1 MSINHSNREYSFK
14 FQITTSDFP
23 LKASYIWGM
32 IADLRS
38 DTFTKPTAPMLE
50 AMFKAPVGDDVF
62 GEDPTV
68 NKLEA
73 MAADMFGMEAGLYCP
88 SGTMTNQI
96 AIKCH
101 TQPGDEVIC
110 DKVSHVYI
118 YEGGGIAFNSGCQVK
133 PIDGDR
139 GRITALQVE
148 ESINP
153 DDVHKARTKLVSLEN
168 TANRGGGSCYE
179 FSEIQRI
186 KESCLKNNLSFHLDG
201 ARLWNAL
208 VAQAETPRQYG
219 KIFDSISICLSK
231 GMGAPVGSL
240 LLGKKDFIKQA
251 RRVRKV
257 FGGGMRQAGY
267 MAAAGIYALQNN
279 LGRLADDHDHAR
291 QIAGALANKE
301 FIGTIMPVETNIVI
315 FEVKGNYA
323 SARDF
328 CEKLK
333 AHDILCLPISQ
344 TQVRMVTHLDFTKEM
359 LKGLLGVIESM

>member
-1 MSINHSNREYSFK
+1 
-14 FQITTSDFP
+14 
-23 LKASYIWGM
+23 M

-38 DTFTKPTAPMLE
+38 DTFTKPSPAMLD

-62 GEDPTV
+62 GEDPSI

-73 MAADMFGMEAGLYCP
+73 MAAEMFGMQAALFCP

-133 PIDGDR
+133 ALEGNR
-139 GRITALQVE
+139 ARITANQVL

-153 DDVHKARTKLVSLEN
+153 DDVHKARTSLISLEN

-179 FSEIQRI
+179 FAEIELI
-186 KESCLKNNLSFHLDG
+186 KEVCLNNNLKFHLDG

-208 VAQAETPRQYG
+208 VAKNETAKQYG
-219 KIFDSISICLSK
+219 DIFDSISICLSK
-231 GMGAPVGSL
+231 GMGTPVGSL
-240 LLGKKDFIKQA
+240 LLGKTDFIKQA
-251 RRVRKV
+251 RRIRKV

-267 MAAAGIYALQNN
+267 LAAAGIYALENN
-279 LGRLADDHDHAR
+279 IDRLKEDHQHAK
-291 QIAGALANKE
+291 QIADALGKKD
-301 FIGTIMPVETNIVI
+301 FIGSIMPVETNIII
-315 FEVKGNYA
+315 FEVAGSYTPK
-323 SARDF
+323 SF
-328 CEKLK
+328 CKELQQQN
-333 AHDILCLPISQ
+333 ILCLPISE
-344 TQVRMVTHLDFTKEM
+344 TQVRMVTHLDITKEM
-359 LKGLLGVIESM
+359 LKDLISVIESM